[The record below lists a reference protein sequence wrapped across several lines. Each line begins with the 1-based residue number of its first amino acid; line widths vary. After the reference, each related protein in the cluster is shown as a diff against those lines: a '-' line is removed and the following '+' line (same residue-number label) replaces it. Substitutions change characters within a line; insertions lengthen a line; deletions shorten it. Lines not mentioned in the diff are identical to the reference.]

1 MSGGILR
8 PKRFWKE
15 ARAEE
20 RPEGFAL
27 LLDGREA
34 RTPGKNLLLAPN
46 RAFGE
51 ALAAEWG
58 AQGEHLDFETIP
70 LTRVLNLVID
80 RLPETREAVIDD
92 AAAYGGS
99 DALAH
104 RTDEGELADL
114 EREAWDPLLAWAA
127 EALGARLEPVAGIM
141 PKEQSPEAL
150 AALRAAVA
158 ELSGLRLIALHE
170 LTTLS
175 GSLVLALAVA
185 RGRVTPEEGWRL
197 AMLGEEWQALRW
209 GRDEEAEA
217 RMARR
222 KAAFLQAAR
231 LWDLAGED

>member
-1 MSGGILR
+1 MSGGVLR

-34 RTPGKNLLLAPN
+34 RTPDKNLLLAPN
-46 RAFGE
+46 RALGE
-51 ALAAEWG
+51 AMAAEWG
-58 AQGEHLDFETIP
+58 AQGETLDFETLP
-70 LTRVLNLVID
+70 VTRAVNLAID
-80 RLPETREAVIDD
+80 RLPATREAVIDD

-104 RTDEGELADL
+104 RTEEGELADL
-114 EREAWDPLLAWAA
+114 ERAAWDPLLAWAA
-127 EALGARLEPVAGIM
+127 EALGAPLEPVGGIM
-141 PKEQSPEAL
+141 PKDQAPESL

-158 ELSGLRLIALHE
+158 AVSDLQLIALHE

-185 RGRVTPEEGWRL
+185 RGRLTPEEGWRL
-197 AMLGEEWQALRW
+197 AMLGEEWQAARW

-222 KAAFLQAAR
+222 RDAFLRAAR
-231 LWDLAGED
+231 LWTLASGA